1 MKYFESFPGTIY
13 TFDKN
18 TLNNQVVTDILARST
33 FLREI
38 ANNTSIAYEYNVKET
53 DTPEIIAHK
62 VYGDAYRSW
71 IILLFNQIIN
81 PYYDFPLTTD
91 SLDAY
96 VQSKYNQ
103 TITEALST
111 IHHYEKEITKEAT
124 YNGLLIDKTV
134 ETHVIGEF
142 EVDYS
147 DNSIIPATLPT
158 IADTSLTV
166 STETVAYPDY
176 MLKITTVNKAISNY
190 TNEVNLNEAKRSI
203 KLLDVK
209 FVQRVE
215 DEFRS
220 LMSNG

>member
-18 TLNNQVVTDILARST
+18 TVNQQVVTNILARSS

-38 ANNTSIAYEYNVKET
+38 ANNTSIAYEYSVKET

-91 SLDAY
+91 ALNAY

-103 TITEALST
+103 TIDEALLT
-111 IHHYEKEITKEAT
+111 IHHYEKEITKESF
-124 YNGLLIDKTV
+124 YNGLLIDQSV

-142 EVDYS
+142 DVDYS
-147 DNSIIPATLPT
+147 DNSIVPGTLPGT
-158 IADTSLTV
+158 ADSSLTV
-166 STETVAYPDY
+166 STETITFPTYT
-176 MLKITTVNKAISNY
+176 LKITTVNKAISNY
-190 TNEVNLNEAKRSI
+190 TNEVNINEAKRNI
-203 KLLDVK
+203 RILDAK
-209 FVQRVE
+209 YVQRVE

>member
-18 TLNNQVVTDILARST
+18 SVNQQVVTDILARST
-33 FLREI
+33 FLREV

-71 IILLFNQIIN
+71 IVLLFNQIIN
-81 PYYDFPLTTD
+81 PYYDFPLT
-91 SLDAY
+91 SAALDAY
-96 VQSKYNQ
+96 IQNKYNQ
-103 TITEALST
+103 TLNEALTT
-111 IHHYEKEITKEAT
+111 IHHYEKEITKET
-124 YNGLLIDKTV
+124 YVNGLLTDKAV
-134 ETHVIGEF
+134 ETHIIGEF
-142 EVDYS
+142 DIDYA
-147 DNSIIPATLPT
+147 DNTIVPAALPT
-158 IADTSLTV
+158 TADTSLVV
-166 STETVAYPDY
+166 STETIVFSDY
-176 MLKITTVNKAISNY
+176 TLKLTTVNKAVSNY
-190 TNEVNLNEAKRSI
+190 TYEVNQNEAKRTI
-203 KLLDVK
+203 KLLDEK